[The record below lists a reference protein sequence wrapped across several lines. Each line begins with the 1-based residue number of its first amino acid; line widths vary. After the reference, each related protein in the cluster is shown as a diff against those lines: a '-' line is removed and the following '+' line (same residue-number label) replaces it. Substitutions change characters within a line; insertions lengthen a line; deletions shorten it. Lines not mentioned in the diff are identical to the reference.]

1 MAGLD
6 RSRDIAAACTWTAMP
21 EPITHKFVDV
31 QDEAPDPG
39 VLLEATRDGVAIVL
53 LNRPERGNAL
63 GRREIAALTE
73 AFVTLQGAEGVRIVF
88 LRGAGETFCIGGD
101 PTWMRATLDA
111 GEEDNR
117 LYALDIGHMLQA
129 LHAIPAMT
137 VALVGGAA
145 VGVGAAMVAACDMA
159 VATEDAMFA
168 LSEVRLGLDPGPL
181 VPFVVEAVG
190 PRAARR
196 LFASGHGVD
205 AAEALRI
212 GLADRLVPD
221 TAGLNAEFDT
231 LSSEIMASAPMAM
244 AAAKRLVAHAAAQPL
259 ERPLIEEAARNY
271 ARQAVGPEAREGLNA
286 FLTETRPV
294 WAP

>member
-6 RSRDIAAACTWTAMP
+6 RSRDVAAACTWTVMP

-31 QDEAPDPG
+31 QDESPDRG

-101 PTWMRATLDA
+101 PTWMRATLEA

-145 VGVGAAMVAACDMA
+145 VGIGAALVAACDMA
-159 VATEDAMFA
+159 VATPDALFA
-168 LSEVRLGLDPGPL
+168 LSEVRLGLSPGPL

-196 LFASGHGVD
+196 LFASGHSVD

-212 GLADRLVPD
+212 GLVDRRVSDAAALD
-221 TAGLNAEFDT
+221 AAMDA
-231 LSSEIMASAPMAM
+231 LSSEIMTSAPAAM
-244 AAAKRLVAHAAAQPL
+244 GAAKRLVAHAATEPL
-259 ERPLIEEAARNY
+259 ERPLLEETARKY

-286 FLTETRPV
+286 FLNGTRPV
-294 WAP
+294 WAL